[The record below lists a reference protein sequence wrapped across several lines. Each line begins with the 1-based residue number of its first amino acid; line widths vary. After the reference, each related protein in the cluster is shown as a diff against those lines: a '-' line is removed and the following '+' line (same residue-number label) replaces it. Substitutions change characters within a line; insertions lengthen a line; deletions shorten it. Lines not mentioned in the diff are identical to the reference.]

1 MAKVILLVV
10 LPDPLIA
17 LTPVVGE
24 IAQVTIPPIPPV
36 TVLVAVPPAVIA
48 ADALQLSA
56 VGVVQGMLET
66 VIVRLQ
72 LTLACGVQPAGEE
85 LLVLVNVTV

>member
-1 MAKVILLVV
+1 MILLVV
-10 LPDPLIA
+10 TPEPLVA

-24 IAQVTIPPIPPV
+24 IAQVTTPPVPPV
-36 TVLVAVPPAVIA
+36 TILVAVPPAVIA

-56 VGVVQGMLET
+56 KGKVHGMLLT
-66 VIVRLQ
+66 IIVRLQ
-72 LTLACGVQPAGEE
+72 LTLACGVQPAGTL